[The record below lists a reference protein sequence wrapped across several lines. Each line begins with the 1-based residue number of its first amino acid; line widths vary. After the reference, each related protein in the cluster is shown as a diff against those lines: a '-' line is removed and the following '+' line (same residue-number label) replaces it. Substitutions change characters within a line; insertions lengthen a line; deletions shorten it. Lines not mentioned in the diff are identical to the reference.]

1 MPAPATEERAR
12 IAVDALSAFYV
23 RVFTRAGLPH
33 EDAETVS
40 RILIGA
46 DMHGIESHGAPLA
59 HRYVQRLRS
68 GAINPHPKIRVVSEF
83 PATVVLDGDGGIGPV
98 VATYAMRQAIEK
110 ARENGVGTVTVR
122 NSNHFAAT
130 CNYPL
135 MAAAEGLAGMA
146 MTTTGPSVIPTF
158 GALPLL
164 GTNPIAI
171 AFPGG
176 TTEKPFLIDMSTS
189 VVASGKIG
197 VYRREGQ
204 QLPEGWSY
212 DAEMRPTTDP
222 HMARYLNP
230 IGGDRAHGSQKG
242 YGLNVAVDLFCGLL
256 SGGRY
261 SSQVPR
267 SDTEPLGSAHMFSAW
282 RIDAFVPMAEYAARF
297 DAYIEMLH
305 ACTPAPGH
313 ARVLAPGDPEW
324 SAEEECRAN
333 GIPLNA
339 VVVADLRAL
348 ASELGLPF
356 ELA

>member
-1 MPAPATEERAR
+1 MPASAAEERAR
-12 IAVDALSAFYV
+12 IAVDALADFYIRAFS
-23 RVFTRAGLPH
+23 RAGLPQ

-40 RILIGA
+40 RILMGA
-46 DMHGIESHGAPLA
+46 DVHGIESHGAPLA
-59 HRYVQRLRS
+59 HSYIQRLRN
-68 GAINPHPKIRVVSEF
+68 GAINPHPTIRVVSEF
-83 PATVVLDGDGGIGPV
+83 PGTLVLDGDGGIGPV

-146 MTTTGPSVIPTF
+146 MTTTSPSVIPTF
-158 GALPLL
+158 GAAPLL

-189 VVASGKIG
+189 VVASGKVG
-197 VYRREGQ
+197 VHRREGKP
-204 QLPEGWSY
+204 LPEGWSY
-212 DAEMRPTTDP
+212 DAEMQPTTDP
-222 HMARYLNP
+222 QAARYLNTL
-230 IGGDRAHGSQKG
+230 GGDREHGSQKG
-242 YGLNVAVDLFCGLL
+242 YGLSVTVDLFCGLL

-261 SSQVPR
+261 SKQVLR

-282 RIDAFVPMAEYAARF
+282 RIDAFVPVEQYAARF
-297 DAYIEMLH
+297 DEYIQMLH
-305 ACTPAPGH
+305 NCTPAPGH

-324 SAEEECRAN
+324 LAADDRRAN
-333 GIPLNA
+333 GIPLNPL
-339 VVVADLRAL
+339 VREDLQAL
-348 ASELGLPF
+348 AAELDIPF
-356 ELA
+356 ER